1 MMKIETLTS
10 HKDILGVAYMK
21 DGDPREVNTSWSPQ
35 LAATM
40 IPTIETS
47 LRLLNLIKEENFLRV
62 VVGTYTIVVQR
73 EHGYII
79 AACIQTGHAIAK
91 SLHRMIRRA
100 AKPARGKKEADGG

>member
-1 MMKIETLTS
+1 MKIEILAS
-10 HKDILGVAYMK
+10 HKDILGVASMK
-21 DGDPREVNTSWSPQ
+21 DGDPREVNSSWSPS
-35 LAATM
+35 LPSPM
-40 IPTIETS
+40 VPTIETS
-47 LRLLNLIKEENFLRV
+47 LRLLNLITEEKFLRV

-79 AACIQTGHAIAK
+79 AACITTGHDVAK

>member
-1 MMKIETLTS
+1 MKIEILTS
-10 HKDILGVAYMK
+10 HKDILGVASMK
-21 DGDPREVNTSWSPQ
+21 DGDPREVNTFASPTLPTSIM
-35 LAATM
+35 LA
-40 IPTIETS
+40 IES
-47 LRLLNLIKEENFLRV
+47 SVGLLNMLKEEKFMRV

-79 AACIQTGHAIAK
+79 AACITTGHDIAK